1 MSEVL
6 VQATR
11 GNLVENIYHGD
22 VVVVQ
27 SDGKIL
33 LSLGDPEK
41 QTYWRSA
48 AKPFQV
54 LPFIEA
60 GGLEKYQITPK
71 ELALMC
77 ASHGGEP
84 EHVALVAGLLEK
96 IGFSESDL
104 RCGSAAPMNITAMRK
119 MLKQGE
125 TWNQLHNCCSG
136 KHAAMLALAAMKNY
150 DPDHYEVISHPVQ
163 QEMLQAISQVTGV
176 VTENIGIG
184 TDGCGVPI
192 YYLPL
197 SAMAYAYAGLSQPKA
212 YKHPTRGIAMGHIAK
227 AMTRHPWFVA
237 GTGRLDTI
245 LMEVTQ
251 GKLLAKLGADGVYCV
266 SVMGEGI
273 GIALKIESG
282 DVRVIDPLIVK
293 LLYQMGFISDKE
305 RAAMEE
311 QFDFNIYNHRKEVI
325 GKMECI
331 QRFSPVVTGEARE
344 R

>member
-11 GNLVENIYHGD
+11 GNLVENIYRGD
-22 VVVVQ
+22 VVVVRR
-27 SDGKIL
+27 DGMIL
-33 LSLGDPEK
+33 FSLGDPEK

-60 GGLEKYQITPK
+60 GGLEEYQITPK
-71 ELALMC
+71 ELALLC

-84 EHVALVAGLLEK
+84 EHVSLAASLLEK
-96 IGFSESDL
+96 IGFSEPDL
-104 RCGSAAPMNITAMRK
+104 RCGSAQPMNAMAMSA

-136 KHAAMLALAAMKNY
+136 KHAAMLALAAINNY
-150 DPDHYEVISHPVQ
+150 DPDHYEQISHPVQ
-163 QEMLQAISQVTGV
+163 QEMLQAVSQVTGV
-176 VTENIGIG
+176 AAENIGIG

-192 YYLPL
+192 YYLSL
-197 SAMAYAYAGLSQPKA
+197 SSMAQAYASLSQPDEC
-212 YKHPTRGIAMGHIAK
+212 KHPARGCAMGKIAN
-227 AMTRHPWFVA
+227 AMTQHPWFVA

-245 LMEVTQ
+245 LMEETQ

-266 SVMGEGI
+266 SVMGAGI

-293 LLYQMGFISDKE
+293 LLYQMGFITETE

-311 QFDFNIYNHRKEVI
+311 QLDFNIYNHRKEVI
-325 GKMECI
+325 GKMECT
-331 QRFSPVVTGEARE
+331 QHFSPVITGEIRE

>member
-11 GNLVENIYHGD
+11 GNLVENIYRGD

-27 SDGKIL
+27 RDGKVL
-33 LSLGDPEK
+33 FSLGDTEK
-41 QTYWRSA
+41 QTYWRSS

-60 GGLEKYQITPK
+60 GGLEKYQITPQ

-77 ASHGGEP
+77 ASHGGEA
-84 EHVALVAGLLEK
+84 EHVALAAGLLKK
-96 IGFSESDL
+96 IGFAEPDL
-104 RCGSAAPMNITAMRK
+104 RCGSAPPMNISAMRK
-119 MLKQGE
+119 ILEQGE

-150 DPDHYEVISHPVQ
+150 DPNHYEEISHPVQ
-163 QEMLQAISQVTGV
+163 QEMLGAISQVTEV
-176 VTENIGIG
+176 SVESIGIG

-197 SAMAYAYAGLSQPKA
+197 SRMAYAYATLSQPEGFESQSR
-212 YKHPTRGIAMGHIAK
+212 TQAMNHIAK
-227 AMTRHPWFVA
+227 AMTGHPWFVA

-245 LMEVTQ
+245 LMEATQ
-251 GKLLAKLGADGVYCV
+251 GKLLAKLGADGVYGV
-266 SVMGEGI
+266 GVMGEGI

-293 LLYQMGFISDKE
+293 LLHQMGYITE
-305 RAAMEE
+305 EEQAAMEE
-311 QFDFNIYNHRKEVI
+311 QLDFHIYNHRKEVI
-325 GKMECI
+325 GKLECTI
-331 QRFSPVVTGEARE
+331 E
-344 R
+344 